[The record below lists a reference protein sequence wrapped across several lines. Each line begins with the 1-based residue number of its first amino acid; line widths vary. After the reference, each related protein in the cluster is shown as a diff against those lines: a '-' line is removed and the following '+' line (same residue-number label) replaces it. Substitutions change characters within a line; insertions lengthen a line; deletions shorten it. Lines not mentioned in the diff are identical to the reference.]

1 MMAGVLVAGSRVRVG
16 FAVAAANPDSS
27 FYPDYNV
34 IFPDIE
40 GCLYNTG
47 QFDFVELFLSEG
59 GYFAKDYITVVAITA
74 LDFTQAEDF
83 GGLVA
88 QQIGDCAPSLIV
100 VRRDP
105 VKVDAVPD
113 AAAGSSGGQQVNNQE
128 GQTPNT
134 PGKCDNLSFVD
145 AIGCN
150 LGLSAEGAGIGVAV
164 LGIGVLVLLVV
175 VLKR

>member
-1 MMAGVLVAGSRVRVG
+1 MAGVLVAGSRVRVG

-47 QFDFVELFLSEG
+47 QFEFVELFLSEG

-100 VRRDP
+100 IRRDP

-113 AAAGSSGGQQVNNQE
+113 AAAGSSGVQQVNNQE
-128 GQTPNT
+128 GQAPNA

-150 LGLSAEGAGIGVAV
+150 LGLSAEDAEIGVAA
-164 LGIGVLVLLVV
+164 LGIGALVLLVV